1 MVKLLYFHRFT
12 REITVQ
18 LCKSSRQKRPKL
30 YCVWISTC
38 SIAKLLYFLLICS
51 CEIPQK
57 KICGL
62 WLDTPTIRLKAKI
75 CNSRLWQQYILSS
88 FCRHWCLRLV
98 TRHNE
103 VKSQMMSHFNKYCFL
118 NNFARLFQSFFY
130 THITRLEETFIK
142 SWQYRSVDQNA
153 GITWP
158 NFAQC
163 FESKNFDFRNIKVVI
178 LWFRVP
184 K

>member
-1 MVKLLYFHRFT
+1 MKLRSNYA
-12 REITVQ
+12 
-18 LCKSSRQKRPKL
+18 KAAGKKRPKL

-98 TRHNE
+98 TRYIG
-103 VKSQMMSHFNKYCFL
+103 VKSQMKSHFNFSEILMYK
-118 NNFARLFQSFFY
+118 LFREIFSIIFGY
-130 THITRLEETFIK
+130 ITRYWKKPLLNLGSSYHICK
-142 SWQYRSVDQNA
+142 SDCRIVWS
-153 GITWP
+153 
-158 NFAQC
+158 QC
-163 FESKNFDFRNIKVVI
+163 ALHCDALFCVKMFWFSKY
-178 LWFRVP
+178 
-184 K
+184 

>member
-18 LCKSSRQKRPKL
+18 LCKRKKRPKL
-30 YCVWISTC
+30 CCVWISTC
-38 SIAKLLYFLLICS
+38 SSYKLLYFLLICS

-98 TRHNE
+98 TRHTLGSFGNFGSE
-103 VKSQMMSHFNKYCFL
+103 IQTWESTSSLKS
-118 NNFARLFQSFFY
+118 
-130 THITRLEETFIK
+130 
-142 SWQYRSVDQNA
+142 
-153 GITWP
+153 
-158 NFAQC
+158 
-163 FESKNFDFRNIKVVI
+163 KVVI
-178 LWFRVP
+178 NKWSCKSGFGIYVENIHQH
-184 K
+184 

>member
-1 MVKLLYFHRFT
+1 MKLRSNYAKAAR
-12 REITVQ
+12 
-18 LCKSSRQKRPKL
+18 KKRPKL
-30 YCVWISTC
+30 CCVWISTC
-38 SIAKLLYFLLICS
+38 SSYKLLYFLLICS

-98 TRHNE
+98 TRNNGE
-103 VKSQMMSHFNKYCFL
+103 KVQIKSHFNLLCM
-118 NNFARLFQSFFY
+118 NNFLRFFQSF
-130 THITRLEETFIK
+130 LDLKQCNKKTFIK
-142 SWQYRSVDQNA
+142 SRQFISVNLTD
-153 GITWP
+153 
-158 NFAQC
+158 
-163 FESKNFDFRNIKVVI
+163 IKVVTPFYSNSERQI
-178 LWFRVP
+178 SSYS